1 MDTSWLTTSWSAVL
15 MIIITA
21 IGIYMA
27 IIVLTKVAGLRS
39 FSKMS
44 SFDFPITIA
53 YGAIIGSVIVA
64 QKPPLLQAALGLVA
78 LFVIQIIISH
88 LRGQSSILKSLV
100 DNEPLLLMHGT
111 EILEDNL
118 KKARVTHN
126 DLHAKLRE
134 ANVTQLHQVHAVI
147 MESTGDISVMHHE
160 DPDHKLDDEL
170 LQSVRDWG

>member
-1 MDTSWLTTSWSAVL
+1 MDTSWLTTSWPAVL

-27 IIVLTKVAGLRS
+27 IIALTKAAGLRS

-53 YGAIIGSVIVA
+53 YGAIIGSVIVT
-64 QKPPLLQAALGLVA
+64 KNPPLLQAAVGLAA
-78 LFVIQIIISH
+78 LFVIQIIVSH
-88 LRGQSSILKSLV
+88 LRGRSTIISKLV
-100 DNEPLLLMHGT
+100 DNDPLLLMKET

-118 KKARVTHN
+118 KRAKVTHN

-160 DPDHKLDDEL
+160 DPNHKLDDEI
-170 LQSVRDWG
+170 LQSVRGWN